1 MDNPRKLI
9 VGFDLCNDYSQISC
23 YSYKTYEPIPI
34 SPKNDE
40 EEEALIPTA
49 LAVRND
55 TGLWL
60 FGSDALRCA
69 KEGSGILVDK
79 LLTKLKNKEVVEI
92 AGQKYSAVKLLE
104 KYFRKTLT
112 LIKNYFPTEV
122 ITRLVVTIDEM
133 DTDMIEGIYEALDS
147 LGIGKDRATV
157 ISHGS
162 SFMYYALSQEK
173 ELWLNDVG
181 LFDFNDVGL
190 YYYQISI
197 NRRLNPMIAGMEK
210 KNFSETLNY
219 SMLKCKNIDLK
230 YTFETIART
239 VLYKQIISTLYIT
252 GRGFEGGW
260 ADDAIKSLC
269 AGRRVFMGQSL
280 YTKGACYA
288 AKEFSG
294 DKKLGD
300 IILLNN
306 DMIVCSIWLKVYVDG
321 HVKEVLLS
329 DAAVPWY
336 EVNRETEVIPDEDAD
351 IEIILRN
358 ILTKETVRERIPL
371 INIPERPNRMTR
383 LKISIS
389 CLDKSRLKLVI
400 SDLGFGDIYPATGV
414 VAQYEIDI

>member
-9 VGFDLCNDYSQISC
+9 VGFDLCDDYSQISC
-23 YSYKTYEPIPI
+23 FSYKTYEPISI
-34 SPKNDE
+34 SPSDDE
-40 EEEALIPTA
+40 EDTLIPTA
-49 LAVRND
+49 LAVRYD
-55 TGLWL
+55 TGIWL
-60 FGSDALRCA
+60 FGKEAVRCA
-69 KEGSGILVDK
+69 KEGSAVLVDK
-79 LLTKLKNKEVVEI
+79 LITKLKNKEAVEI
-92 AGQKYSAVKLLE
+92 DGQSYGPVTLLE

-112 LIKNYFPTEV
+112 LIKNYFPTET

-133 DTDMIEGIYEALDS
+133 DTDLFEGIYEALYM
-147 LGIGKDRATV
+147 LGIDKDRATV

-181 LFDFNDVGL
+181 LFDFNENGL

-210 KNFSETLNY
+210 RDFSDTLNY
-219 SMLKCKNIDLK
+219 KMLKNKKVDLK
-230 YTFETIART
+230 YAFETIAHT
-239 VLYKQIISTLYIT
+239 AMYKQIISTLYIT

-260 ADDAIKSLC
+260 ADDVIKSLC

-288 AKEFSG
+288 AKELSG
-294 DKKLGD
+294 DEKLGD

-306 DMIVCSIWLKVYVDG
+306 DMIVSSIWIKVYVDG
-321 HVKEVLLS
+321 HIKEVMLS

-336 EVNRETEVIPDEDAD
+336 EVNSEIEVIPDEEAD
-351 IEIILRN
+351 IEIIFRN
-358 ILTKETVRERIPL
+358 ILTKEIIRERIPL
-371 INIPERPNRMTR
+371 YNLPERPNRMTR

-389 CLDKSRLKLVI
+389 CLDKSKVKIVI
-400 SDLGFGDIYPATGV
+400 TDLGFGDIYPALGV
-414 VAQYEIDI
+414 AAEYVLDI